1 MNEQRPTKRAHHEET
16 AMSADGHDQ
25 WHQHSSAEG
34 MPQEEHGA
42 QASAKALGLTFI
54 GMTLGVLFVII
65 ILVVY
70 FQNYMSNYKSQ
81 INEDTKAAEVSWNE
95 KNEIM
100 GNINPSVDA
109 AMELVIAEYAKN

>member
-1 MNEQRPTKRAHHEET
+1 
-16 AMSADGHDQ
+16 MSADGHDQ
-25 WHQHSSAEG
+25 WHQHTSDEG
-34 MPQEEHGA
+34 MPQEEHTA

-65 ILVVY
+65 VLVVY

-81 INEDTKAAEVSWNE
+81 INEDTKAAEVAWHE

-100 GNINPSVDA
+100 SNITPSVDA
-109 AMELVIAEYAKN
+109 AMELVIADYATNKEN